1 MLERYSSK
9 SSKLVVGLMSGT
21 SLDGIDAAIVRIE
34 GSGFEAKAEL
44 VHFYSTRYEDSL
56 REQLKTLCTI
66 EQSNVALVCGMNFYL
81 GDLLAEAALAAIQ
94 DAGLSV
100 SDIDL
105 VSSHGQT
112 VWHIPTDDPSSIYLQ
127 RSTLQLG
134 DISVLAKKT
143 GIPVVGDFRPADMAV
158 GGQGAPLAPYGD
170 FVLFRHSQKARL
182 LQNIGGIGN
191 CAVIP
196 AAAEPGEVVAFDT
209 GPGNMI
215 IDQVV
220 YQLTNGKSTYDDNGD
235 WAASGEAHLGM
246 VDEMMEHPYFA
257 MQPPKSTG
265 RELFGINYA
274 AAFIDKARGLG
285 LKNADI
291 VATATAF
298 TAHTIADSCKQH
310 VLPATKVDEIIVSGG
325 GAFNKTL
332 LRMLQELLPEQQ
344 VLTSDDAGVSSDAKE
359 AIIFALLGND
369 FMYEKCNNLP
379 SSTGA
384 STATV
389 MGKLALP

>member
-1 MLERYSSK
+1 MLQRYSNE

-34 GSGFEAKAEL
+34 GSGYDAKAEL
-44 VHFYSTRYEDSL
+44 VHFYSAGYEDSL
-56 REQLKTLCTI
+56 RQQLKTLCTV
-66 EQSNVALVCGMNFYL
+66 EHSNVALVCGMNFYMGNL
-81 GDLLAEAALAAIQ
+81 FADAALAAIS

-100 SDIDL
+100 QDIDL
-105 VSSHGQT
+105 ISTHGQT
-112 VWHIPTDDPSSIYLQ
+112 VWHIPQDDPNSIYLQ
-127 RSTLQLG
+127 RSTLQIG
-134 DISVLAKKT
+134 DISVIAKKT
-143 GIPVVGDFRPADMAV
+143 GIPVVGDFRTADMAV

-170 FVLFRHSQKARL
+170 FVLFRHPQQARL

-196 AAAEPGEVVAFDT
+196 AAAEPNQVTAFDT
-209 GPGNMI
+209 GPGNMV

-220 YQLTNGKSTYDDNGD
+220 YQLTNGQKTYDVSGD
-235 WAASGEAHLGM
+235 WAASGEVHMGL
-246 VDEMMEHPYFA
+246 VSEMMQHPYFA
-257 MQPPKSTG
+257 MKPPKSTG
-265 RELFGINYA
+265 RELFGIGYA
-274 AAFIDKARGLG
+274 AEFIAKARSYS
-285 LKNADI
+285 LKDADI

-310 VLPATKVDEIIVSGG
+310 VLPFTNIDQIIVSGG

-332 LRMLQELLPEQQ
+332 LRMLGELLPEQQ
-344 VLTSDDAGVSSDAKE
+344 VLTADEAGVSSDAKE

-369 FMYEKCNNLP
+369 FMYEKCNNMP
-379 SSTGA
+379 SATGA